1 MYAYKDSVD
10 YSYRDTVSYGTRQNR
25 HSLHSVHDKVYKKH
39 TVQRK
44 TKKNRYENV
53 GGFILI
59 DSL

>member
-39 TVQRK
+39 TAQRK
-44 TKKNRYENV
+44 TKKNNLR
-53 GGFILI
+53 
-59 DSL
+59 